1 MKAVGAWHPS
11 PFRKKIRVPYLEAL
25 RALLL
30 SPVFDSRLSLMHKKK
45 KNDVIETL
53 EKKKQNSAAKH
64 AAPTG

>member
-30 SPVFDSRLSLMHKKK
+30 SPVFDSRLSLMQKK